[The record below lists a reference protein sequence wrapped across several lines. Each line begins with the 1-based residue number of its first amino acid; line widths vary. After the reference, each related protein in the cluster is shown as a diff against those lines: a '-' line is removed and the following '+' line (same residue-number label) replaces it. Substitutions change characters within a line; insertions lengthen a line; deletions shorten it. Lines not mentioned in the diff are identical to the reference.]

1 VRCLALTKKG
11 TNNLL
16 VNAVLTVDPQ
26 KVRESL
32 CQDGN
37 CGQAAK
43 VAGAMTKSKAKWQQP
58 DFGTRCHF
66 QNIFTD
72 FFLTMKKNAPEVT
85 YFV

>member
-1 VRCLALTKKG
+1 VKAY
-11 TNNLL
+11 
-16 VNAVLTVDPQ
+16 
-26 KVRESL
+26 
-32 CQDGN
+32 
-37 CGQAAK
+37 AK
-43 VAGAMTKSKAKWQQP
+43 MAIVVKRPRVAGAMTKSKAKWQQP